1 MSNSFIFLSMIFF
14 HIVDDYYLQGILASM
29 KQKDWWS
36 NNAPEKM
43 YRYDYI
49 VALIMHS
56 LSWSFMIMLPIA
68 ILYGFKIQSNFI
80 LAFIFNSILHMFVD
94 NAKANWKIINLVVDQ
109 GVHIVQII
117 VTFFCFVCLR

>member
-1 MSNSFIFLSMIFF
+1 MIFF
-14 HIVDDYYLQGILASM
+14 HVVDDYCLQGILASM

-43 YRYDYI
+43 YKYDYI

-68 ILYGFKIQSNFI
+68 ILYGFEIQSDFI
-80 LAFIFNSILHMFVD
+80 LCFIFNSILHMFVD

-109 GVHIVQII
+109 GVHIAQII
-117 VTFFCFVCLR
+117 VTYFCFV